1 MITNMLNNRLQF
13 HTLAI
18 HSLILLAICLP
29 YCINLGKSS
38 IWDANE
44 AFYAE
49 TPREMLVTGD
59 YLAPKFN
66 FQPRIQK
73 PPLTYWAVLVS
84 YKLFGVN
91 EFAVRLPGAL
101 AAIGIILFC
110 YGTAR
115 ILFGPDAALMASVI
129 AATTPRMFILARR
142 LPIDILLLFFMTGTL
157 FFLIRTLQ
165 KKDKFSWL
173 FVYIFLSL
181 GFLTKGPIAVIIP
194 AATCLLWMLRNRRLK
209 IAEICLLPGM
219 LVFIII
225 SLPWYLAVFLAH
237 GWTYIAPFF
246 LSDNLGRF
254 ASETLG
260 PSRGFFYYF
269 SIYATDFFPW
279 SFLALF
285 AAFRLWA
292 GRKDEAPIK
301 NLSFGLLLIWCLLTF
316 ALFSFSKNKQ
326 EYYIAP
332 IYPAAAIIISGVL
345 EKSLRR
351 KSSSMPLQEAS
362 ATGLDTTKSA
372 PESIRTER
380 LGGWAWLYA
389 LLAFLFFLFSIIL
402 PYILSSFIPEVSLVL
417 HYAPSLVFICGS
429 MLLIRSIM
437 RQRPV
442 RCFSALAIPLWVV
455 FFMGALFYVPA
466 LEAFRP
472 IKSFC
477 KLIETH
483 ARSGD
488 EAGYFRTALP
498 SMVFYLRQPIFQES
512 NYQRM
517 ERRFQSDKRIFCV
530 LSEKDYVYFKNK
542 GMRVYILHRRSRF
555 TVRFGALLN
564 AGYSPGEELLLVSNQ
579 FFPENTPG
587 EGRPTL

>member
-91 EFAVRLPGAL
+91 EFSVRFPGAL

-115 ILFGPDAALMASVI
+115 ILFGPAAALMASVI

-165 KKDKFSWL
+165 KKDRFSWL
-173 FVYIFLSL
+173 FVYVFLSL

-194 AATCLLWMLRNRRLK
+194 AVTCLLWMLRNRRLK
-209 IAEICLLPGM
+209 IAEIHLLPGV
-219 LVFIII
+219 LVFIVI

-254 ASETLG
+254 ASENLG
-260 PSRGFFYYF
+260 PSRGLFYYF

-279 SFLALF
+279 SLLALF
-285 AAFRLWA
+285 AVFRLWT
-292 GRKDEAPIK
+292 GRKDAAPIK
-301 NLSFGLLLIWCLLTF
+301 NLSFGLLLLWCLLTF

-345 EKSLRR
+345 DKSLWR
-351 KSSSMPLQEAS
+351 KTSSMPLQEVS
-362 ATGLDTTKSA
+362 ATGLDTIKSA
-372 PESIRTER
+372 PKSIRAER

-389 LLAFLFFLFSIIL
+389 LLAFLFFLFSMIL
-402 PYILSSFIPEVSLVL
+402 PYILSSFIPKVSFVL

-429 MLLIRSIM
+429 VLLVRSIM
-437 RQRPV
+437 RQRLV
-442 RCFSALAIPLWVV
+442 HCFSALAIPLWVI

-472 IKSFC
+472 IKTFC

-517 ERRFQSDKRIFCV
+517 ERRFQSGKRIFCV
-530 LSEKDYVYFKNK
+530 LSEKDYVHFKNK

-579 FFPENTPG
+579 FYREDTPG